1 MLFFNLKYVILKK
14 YLQIYYF
21 YIFVIFLLNLECV
34 YDSSSNKSLFVFDDI
49 ASGQEFDKTLF
60 FALYDEMNQQVLS
73 ISDSEFQ
80 IKILD
85 LNLFP
90 KNSNFSLKYNYAVKN
105 QIQLFGTL
113 NSPTVKGSSSVSYL
127 KINTIPSSSLM
138 LTINCP
144 KISQY
149 YADLIENRKIIISE
163 NERNILNNYFL
174 LFPVNVREC
183 VVGEIYISYLTM

>member
-1 MLFFNLKYVILKK
+1 MQYSRNIFKFIIFIFLLFFNLKYVILKK

-90 KNSNFSLKYNYAVKN
+90 KNSNFSLKYKRNFFFLKLPRKN
-105 QIQLFGTL
+105 HPILYILFT
-113 NSPTVKGSSSVSYL
+113 
-127 KINTIPSSSLM
+127 SL
-138 LTINCP
+138 
-144 KISQY
+144 
-149 YADLIENRKIIISE
+149 II
-163 NERNILNNYFL
+163 LY
-174 LFPVNVREC
+174 
-183 VVGEIYISYLTM
+183 G